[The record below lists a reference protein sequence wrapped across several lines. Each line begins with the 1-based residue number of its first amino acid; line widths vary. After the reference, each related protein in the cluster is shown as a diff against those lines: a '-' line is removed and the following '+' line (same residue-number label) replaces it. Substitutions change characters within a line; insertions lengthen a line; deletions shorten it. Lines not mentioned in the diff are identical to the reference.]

1 MKPPASPPAT
11 ASTTVITSVIIDGVE
26 LKVTQIGNSLGVI
39 LPKELL
45 AQLKVGKG
53 DSLHALTGKDGITL
67 SPFDPEF
74 ADQMAAAEAVMRQ
87 DRDVLRRLG
96 E

>member
-1 MKPPASPPAT
+1 MRVAFCYNERYT
-11 ASTTVITSVIIDGVE
+11 ETME

-45 AQLKVGKG
+45 AKLKVGKG
-53 DSLHALTGKDGITL
+53 DSLHVLETKDGVEVT
-67 SPFDPEF
+67 PFDPGLAE
-74 ADQMAAAEAVMRQ
+74 QMEVLNRVMREN
-87 DRDVLRRLG
+87 RDLFRKLA

>member
-1 MKPPASPPAT
+1 MLVNGQPNRYNNRYT
-11 ASTTVITSVIIDGVE
+11 GQME

-45 AQLKVGKG
+45 AKLKVEKG
-53 DSLHALTGKDGITL
+53 DSLHVLETKDGATL
-67 SPFDPEF
+67 TPFDPEL
-74 ADQMAAAEAVMRQ
+74 AEQMDALDRVMREN
-87 DRDVLRRLG
+87 RDLFRKLA